1 MRRVLTTMESSVM
14 SKQVLRA
21 ALLAAACALSLAPAR
36 AGQSRNVPLSSMLA
50 GAVTYTLPAGWH
62 VSMYINTSTNG
73 GAEIRN
79 TEKVSDMPQARLF
92 LSARF
97 VPKEK
102 TVGDMIDDAFGS
114 DLRKKNGGVVLS
126 DESDG
131 EDWRTVVWTQ
141 VAYGKAYVMLEHF
154 GVVNGK
160 FVDLTAEVPLG
171 AGDVKWMKQVV
182 TDFNA
187 ACESLKIDGKGSF
200 ESKVS
205 PDIITEQLKVNAK
218 K

>member
-1 MRRVLTTMESSVM
+1 MRRVSTKTESSVRP
-14 SKQVLRA
+14 KLVLRA

-36 AGQSRNVPLSSMLA
+36 AGQRVPPVSSMLG

-62 VSMYINTSTNG
+62 VSMYINTPML
-73 GAEIRN
+73 GAAQITH
-79 TEKVSDMPQARLF
+79 TEEASDRATGPLYMGARL
-92 LSARF
+92 

-102 TVGDMIDDAFGS
+102 TVGDMIDEAFGS
-114 DLRKKNGGVVLS
+114 DLRKKNGGTVLS

-131 EDWRTVVWTQ
+131 EDWRTVVWTEVQ
-141 VAYGKAYVMLEHF
+141 AGKTYVMLEHF

-160 FVDLTAEVPLG
+160 FADLTASVSLNS
-171 AGDVKWMKQVV
+171 GDVKWMKQAV

-187 ACESLKIDGKGSF
+187 MCESLKIDGKGSF
-200 ESKVS
+200 ERKVS
-205 PDIITEQLKVNAK
+205 PDIITEQLKAGAK